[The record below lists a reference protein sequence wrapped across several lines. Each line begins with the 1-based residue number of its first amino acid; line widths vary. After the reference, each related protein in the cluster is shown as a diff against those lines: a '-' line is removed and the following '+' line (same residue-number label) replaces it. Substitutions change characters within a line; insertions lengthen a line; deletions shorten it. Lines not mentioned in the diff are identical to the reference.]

1 MSTNKRP
8 SRYGY
13 SYRKQDPSRQS
24 GEAHPIRSAA
34 PSRLRFR
41 LFGMHWRAMPLYRQ
55 AGSPFGESD
64 AGLLL
69 WLEFG
74 RRSYNN

>member
-1 MSTNKRP
+1 MDAHKKP
-8 SRYGY
+8 SRFGY
-13 SYRKQDPSRQS
+13 CYRKANQPSDNAQPLPEDR
-24 GEAHPIRSAA
+24 

-41 LFGMHWRAMPLYRQ
+41 LFGMHWRALPLYRR
-55 AGSPFGESD
+55 AGNPFGDSD

-74 RRSYNN
+74 RRSYSN

>member
-1 MSTNKRP
+1 MDTQPNP

-13 SYRKQDPSRQS
+13 WYRKTEQLSDKARPLPGDR
-24 GEAHPIRSAA
+24 

-41 LFGMHWRAMPLYRQ
+41 LFGMHWRALPLYRR
-55 AGSPFGESD
+55 AGSPFGNSD

-74 RRSYNN
+74 CGSYSN

>member
-1 MSTNKRP
+1 MSAHKKPTR
-8 SRYGY
+8 RGY
-13 SYRKQDPSRQS
+13 RYRKKDRPPQAD
-24 GEAHPIRSAA
+24 EARSTRGATS
-34 PSRLRFR
+34 SRLRFR

-55 AGSPFGESD
+55 AGSPFGHTD

-74 RRSYNN
+74 RRTYSN

>member
-1 MSTNKRP
+1 MDAQNKP

-13 SYRKQDPSRQS
+13 CYRKTDRPATDPQS
-24 GEAHPIRSAA
+24 LHEDR

-41 LFGMHWRAMPLYRQ
+41 LFGMHWRALPLYRR
-55 AGSPFGESD
+55 AGCPFGDTD

-74 RRSYNN
+74 RRTYGN

>member
-1 MSTNKRP
+1 MDAHNKP

-13 SYRKQDPSRQS
+13 WYRKTEHPS
-24 GEAHPIRSAA
+24 GETRPLPEDR

-41 LFGMHWRAMPLYRQ
+41 LFGMHWRALPLYRR
-55 AGSPFGESD
+55 AGSPFGHSD

-74 RRSYNN
+74 RRSYSN

>member
-1 MSTNKRP
+1 MDAHKKP
-8 SRYGY
+8 SRFGY
-13 SYRKQDPSRQS
+13 RYRKTDRTPDNTQPLPGDR
-24 GEAHPIRSAA
+24 

-41 LFGMHWRAMPLYRQ
+41 LFGMHWRALPLYRR
-55 AGSPFGESD
+55 AGSPFGDSD

-74 RRSYNN
+74 RRSYSN